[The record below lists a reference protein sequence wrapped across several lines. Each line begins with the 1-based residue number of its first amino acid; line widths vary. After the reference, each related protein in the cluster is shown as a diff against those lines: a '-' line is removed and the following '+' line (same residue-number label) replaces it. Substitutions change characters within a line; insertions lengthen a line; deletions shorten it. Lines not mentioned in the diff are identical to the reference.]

1 MYIKS
6 CDMKKIYTVVLV
18 MFISFLCFGW
28 LWTYADISGNKLSTD
43 LTLKETMIND
53 IESTKLRFCNEWLIE
68 EKLTPNAVISL
79 RPGQTKKMCF
89 VLFNNMPKDMNF
101 YIWFTEAHKNQYGE
115 YSCEA
120 NVMDNNFSKYIRKYE
135 ADMKIFVKGGT
146 QIYHKF
152 NLKIPT
158 TQTGNV
164 YGCLSYTI
172 DGWYNYNSGDI
183 FAIMVRKVSPI
194 EVVVTGS
201 VYNLWRRDDSKE
213 LLVNNKAT
221 IAKILVAIFSVWL
234 ISTILKTTKHKP
246 TKKK

>member
-1 MYIKS
+1 
-6 CDMKKIYTVVLV
+6 MKKIFAVVVV
-18 MFISFLCFGW
+18 MCISFLFFCW
-28 LWTYADISGNKLSTD
+28 SWTYADISGNQLLMD
-43 LTLKETMIND
+43 LNIKDTIIND
-53 IESTKLRFCNEWLIE
+53 IEGTKLRFCNDWLIE

-79 RPGQTKKMCF
+79 RPGQTKQMCF

-115 YSCEA
+115 YTCEA
-120 NVMDNNFSKYIRKYE
+120 NVKDNNFSKYIRKYE
-135 ADMKIFVKGGT
+135 ADMKIFVKGET
-146 QIYHKF
+146 QMYHKF
-152 NLKIPT
+152 NLKTPK

-201 VYNLWRRDDSKE
+201 VYNFWRRDDSKE

-221 IAKILVAIFSVWL
+221 IAKILVAIFSIWL
-234 ISTILKTTKHKP
+234 IFTILKTTKSKP
-246 TKKK
+246 AKKK